1 MTYSGRD
8 VAKVTGLMVGGAAIG
23 AALGLLYA
31 PQSGV
36 ETRKQIKRYARRAEV
51 QALRYGREVKE
62 GFSHAIDSGK
72 SWLAKKDVRRLTAV

>member
-31 PQSGV
+31 PQPGA
-36 ETRKQIKRYARRAEV
+36 ETRRQIKRYARRAEV
-51 QALRYGREVKE
+51 QALRYGREVKQ
-62 GFSHAIDSGK
+62 GLAHAFESGK
-72 SWLAKKDVRRLTAV
+72 HWLAKQDMRRLTAV